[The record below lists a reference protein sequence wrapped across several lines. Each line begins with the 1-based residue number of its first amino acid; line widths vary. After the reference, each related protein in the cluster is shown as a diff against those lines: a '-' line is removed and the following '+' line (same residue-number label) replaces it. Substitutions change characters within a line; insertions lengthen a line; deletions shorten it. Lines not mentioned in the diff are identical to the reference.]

1 MIKKGDSEYVV
12 VVSGTKDTGT
22 GNEVCVIHC
31 NDYCSMKPRTKE
43 FQKVVGI
50 LSWLL

>member
-22 GNEVCVIHC
+22 GNKVCVIHC
-31 NDYCSMKPRTKE
+31 NDYCSMKSRSKE